1 MTLLLS
7 MDALARHHGRSLR
20 SIKKQVDHDA
30 DEALKILM
38 GGEFYLTPSE
48 RAKLLV
54 ATKDEQ
60 QECDRQQH
68 VDDHL

>member
-7 MDALARHHGRSLR
+7 MDALARSHGRSLR
-20 SIKKQVDHDA
+20 SIRQQVDHDA
-30 DEALKILM
+30 DEALKILL
-38 GGEFYLTPSE
+38 GGEFHLTPSE

-60 QECDRQQH
+60 Q
-68 VDDHL
+68 